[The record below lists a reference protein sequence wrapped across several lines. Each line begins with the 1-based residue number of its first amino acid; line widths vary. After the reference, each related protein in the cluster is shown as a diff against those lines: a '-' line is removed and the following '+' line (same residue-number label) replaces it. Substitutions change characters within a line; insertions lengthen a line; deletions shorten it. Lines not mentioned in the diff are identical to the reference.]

1 MVAYVLHLTAT
12 NNDGK
17 IIEDRTVELNQ
28 DERQQRY
35 KVLSLSRS
43 CVHYD
48 IDMYVERDKSP
59 LGFVLTSSDDD
70 DYFAIKSADDWVTF
84 HDKVQGAKGQYDVNA
99 RLYADINTN
108 VSIGWGSDIAYRGTF
123 DGNGHTINF
132 DINNSG
138 DFIALFRYA
147 KDYTIKNLHLTG
159 SVKGAIHSAGLVGN
173 STATDGKSNVISN
186 CRVSVAV
193 ETSKTHAGG
202 IVGHGFSSG
211 HVITNSLFDGS
222 VKCGSGTTWAG
233 AFLGWQ
239 DNASLNK
246 ITNCV
251 ENGSYSSV
259 THAGFCYVNAGGGNG
274 SAWGNKDSST
284 NNWTYKTTHWDEVNY
299 IGSMSTGELLGKL
312 GSSGWVADNGKVAP
326 KTTTIVAITDYFFP

>member
-1 MVAYVLHLTAT
+1 M
-12 NNDGK
+12 
-17 IIEDRTVELNQ
+17 
-28 DERQQRY
+28 
-35 KVLSLSRS
+35 
-43 CVHYD
+43 
-48 IDMYVERDKSP
+48 
-59 LGFVLTSSDDD
+59 
-70 DYFAIKSADDWVTF
+70 
-84 HDKVQGAKGQYDVNA
+84 
-99 RLYADINTN
+99 
-108 VSIGWGSDIAYRGTF
+108 
-123 DGNGHTINF
+123 
-132 DINNSG
+132 
-138 DFIALFRYA
+138 
-147 KDYTIKNLHLTG
+147 
-159 SVKGAIHSAGLVGN
+159 GN

-259 THAGFCYVNAGGGNG
+259 THAGFCYVHAGGGNG

-326 KTTTIVAITDYFFP
+326 KTTTIVAITDYFMPIHTYEDWVSFRDKVKAANGQYDVNARLYADVNAGSIMVGWESGYAYRGTFDGNGHTLTFNVPDHGVEFLAPFKYVGNATIKNLHTAGTIKSSIRYVSGLVGKTMEGATVNIENCRSSVTLNCSVDNNEGCLGGIIARHPQYEVRR